1 MADTLNGTFPPAGG
15 ECTATILSPHRNAL
29 EFRPGD
35 LTAFAA
41 GESSVTP
48 STTPPEVKLKP
59 HGWPERRVR
68 IRLST
73 DGPLSTA
80 LAFGFL
86 FGLTTPERPTVK
98 PIVSFFGSAARL
110 KFGSAR
116 KRRLGTKE
124 MQRTRRSCSCGC
136 RKLVCLPVLIIRLLT
151 SPARARF

>member
-29 EFRPGD
+29 GFRPGD

-59 HGWPERRVR
+59 HGSPERRVR

-80 LAFGFL
+80 FAFGFL
-86 FGLTTPERPTVK
+86 FGLTTPGFGPERRTVK
-98 PIVSFFGSAARL
+98 PIVQSAARAAQI
-110 KFGSAR
+110 G
-116 KRRLGTKE
+116 KRSEAPSWHEEK
-124 MQRTRRSCSCGC
+124 
-136 RKLVCLPVLIIRLLT
+136 
-151 SPARARF
+151 

>member
-1 MADTLNGTFPPAGG
+1 MAVTLKGIFPPAGG

-29 EFRPGD
+29 GFRPGD

-98 PIVSFFGSAARL
+98 PIVQFGSAARL

-124 MQRTRRSCSCGC
+124 
-136 RKLVCLPVLIIRLLT
+136 I
-151 SPARARF
+151 